1 MNPTSHSQQS
11 PIEFSFYQLSLLSFL
26 RESHP
31 ELAEQRTF
39 IKGRAAQAAEAYTTT
54 FMEGGDTQQCQSAAS
69 KVLYAGLHF
78 SRHDTIVNIL
88 WREFSAN
95 VKAEDAR
102 ECAIRLRPLLD
113 PIFKKYTLSDDF
125 AYTAEYQSLTTE
137 LIGAIQIKQE
147 EYGKL

>member
-1 MNPTSHSQQS
+1 MSQNNQHF
-11 PIEFSFYQLSLLSFL
+11 EFSFYQLSLLSFL

-39 IKGRAAQAAEAYTTT
+39 IKGRASQAADAYANA
-54 FMEGGDTQQCQSAAS
+54 FMEGLDTQQCQEIAS
-69 KVLYAGLHF
+69 RVLYAGLHF

-102 ECAIRLRPLLD
+102 ECAVRLAPLLD

-125 AYTAEYQSLTTE
+125 AYSTEYQSLTTE
-137 LIGAIQIKQE
+137 LIGAIQLKLE